1 MKHFAE
7 TSVFILKTRCPETC
21 IDGLVRVDIMLSN
34 DENKIIVNEFESL
47 EANFYITK
55 HNFYFTKEEESE
67 VKVFVT
73 QFEATKDNDT
83 INRYILHL
91 ST

>member
-1 MKHFAE
+1 M
-7 TSVFILKTRCPETC
+7 LNTRCPETC

-47 EANFYITK
+47 EANFY
-55 HNFYFTKEEESE
+55 FTKEEESE

-83 INRYILHL
+83 IHRYILHL

>member
-1 MKHFAE
+1 M
-7 TSVFILKTRCPETC
+7 LKIRCPETC

-55 HNFYFTKEEESE
+55 FAIEEESE
-67 VKVFVT
+67 VKIFLT
-73 QFEATKDNDT
+73 QFKATKDDNT

-91 ST
+91 STSVLDDCLADFFSHR